1 MMENY
6 EEIHLGHI
14 IAKDLA
20 DMAEVQLPNAKEF
33 LSFENT
39 STNFDFGAEIMA
51 TSSATATET
60 STSTATGG
68 GGPAAKANVE
78 IKTKIFEEQEIG
90 ANMGAEILNV
100 PPSRQPSKLLDKSN
114 SECDDEEEEEEDDE
128 DDDDDDDDD
137 DEEATGEE
145 TNEDEDDTSSDC
157 SSVGGGGAT
166 DWKLRWLQR
175 EFYTGR
181 VPRKVIAS
189 IMPHFAT
196 GLTADTD
203 DSVLWDYLAHLLNE
217 PKRRNKLS
225 NVNTFDDVIDLVQK
239 SHRIIVLTGAGV
251 SVSCGIPDFR
261 STNGIYARLAH
272 DFPDLPDPQA
282 MFDINYFKR
291 DPRPFYKFAREI
303 YPGEFRPS
311 PCHRFIKMLET
322 KGKLLRNYT
331 QNIDTLER
339 VAGIQRVIECH
350 GSFSTASCTKCKFK
364 CNADALRAD
373 IFAQRI
379 PVCPKCQPNK
389 EQSVDAS
396 VAVTEDELRQL
407 VENGIMKPDIVFFGE
422 GLPDEYHT
430 VMATDKDCCD
440 LLIVIGSSLKVRP
453 VAHIPSSI
461 PATVPQILINRE
473 QLHHLKFDVELL
485 GDSDVIINQIC
496 HRLSGDDGC
505 WKQMCS
511 DEAMLTECKELLP
524 PEHHHHL
531 SLHHHQYLHHRHCIS
546 ESEQQSQLDT
556 DTQSL
561 KSNGSTDYILGS
573 AGTCSDS
580 GFESS
585 TFTSTGNK
593 RPPSAEDAQDR
604 AAIERIK
611 TDIASCERLAE
622 AAAEKVEVPA
632 VSPGTAPP
640 VESYRHLSIDSSKD
654 SGIEQCD
661 NEASSANPASCYVR
675 PSNLVQETKR
685 VVGRGL
691 TPMPAQR
698 GGKRQTAAERL
709 VPGTFYCHTNNCSYV
724 FPGAQVFWDNEYSDD
739 DDEDDEVMRRDGHA
753 ADLFGNMGGANDDDD
768 DAEEACDLNSVPLSP
783 LLPPSLEAHI
793 VTEITGGVSVL
804 DDTEHPLDSSSSSP
818 SKKRASASL
827 EQQQPAAPAI
837 EGETPP
843 SKKRRPSEEE
853 ESPPPHPAPA
863 SYTSIV

>member
-6 EEIHLGHI
+6 EEIRLGHI
-14 IAKDLA
+14 KAKDLGDQVPEA
-20 DMAEVQLPNAKEF
+20 PQFYPPAK
-33 LSFENT
+33 
-39 STNFDFGAEIMA
+39 FDFGAEILATTSTEAESPTEAAAA
-51 TSSATATET
+51 TSEVA
-60 STSTATGG
+60 G
-68 GGPAAKANVE
+68 KANGE
-78 IKTKIFEEQEIG
+78 IKTKTLAAREEQENG
-90 ANMGAEILNV
+90 ANLEQETKNTNKPII
-100 PPSRQPSKLLDKSN
+100 PSVN
-114 SECDDEEEEEEDDE
+114 EEEDEEEEEEDDDE
-128 DDDDDDDDD
+128 EED
-137 DEEATGEE
+137 DEEEGVTG
-145 TNEDEDDTSSDC
+145 TSNEDEDSSSDC
-157 SSVGGGGAT
+157 SSSVGP
-166 DWKLRWLQR
+166 DWKMRWLQR

-181 VPRKVIAS
+181 VPRQVIAS

-196 GLTADTD
+196 GLAADTD

-217 PKRRNKLS
+217 PKRRNKLAS
-225 NVNTFDDVIDLVQK
+225 VNTFDDVISLVKKSQK
-239 SHRIIVLTGAGV
+239 IIVLTGAGV

-303 YPGEFRPS
+303 YPGEFQPS

-350 GSFSTASCTKCKFK
+350 GSFSTASCTKCRFK

-379 PVCPKCQPNK
+379 PVCPQCQPNK

-396 VAVTEDELRQL
+396 VAVTEEELRQL

-430 VMATDKDCCD
+430 VMATDKDVCD

-496 HRLSGDDGC
+496 HRLSGNDDC
-505 WKQMCS
+505 WRQLCC
-511 DEAMLTECKELLP
+511 DESVLSESKELMP
-524 PEHHHHL
+524 PEHYHHHNHHHHL
-531 SLHHHQYLHHRHCIS
+531 HHHHHRHCSS
-546 ESEQQSQLDT
+546 ESERQSQLDT

-561 KSNGSTDYILGS
+561 KSNSSADYILGS

-585 TFTSTGNK
+585 TFTSGKQRSTA
-593 RPPSAEDAQDR
+593 AEA

-611 TDIASCERLAE
+611 TDILVELNE
-622 AAAEKVEVPA
+622 TTAALSPPTTTVE
-632 VSPGTAPP
+632 T
-640 VESYRHLSIDSSKD
+640 YRHLSIDSSKD

-661 NEASSANPASCYVR
+661 NEATPSYVR
-675 PSNLVQETKR
+675 PNNLVQETKT
-685 VVGRGL
+685 VAPSL
-691 TPMPAQR
+691 TPIPQQR
-698 GGKRQTAAERL
+698 GKRQTAAERL
-709 VPGTFYCHTNNCSYV
+709 QPGTFYSHTNNYSYV
-724 FPGAQVFWDNEYSDD
+724 FPGAQVFWDNDYSDD
-739 DDEDDEVMRRDGHA
+739 DDEEEERGHNKRG
-753 ADLFGNMGGANDDDD
+753 DLFGNVASNYEDEDED
-768 DAEEACDLNSVPLSP
+768 ACDLNAVPLSP

-793 VTEITGGVSVL
+793 VTEIVNGADEPVVSN
-804 DDTEHPLDSSSSSP
+804 SSP
-818 SKKRASASL
+818 GQKRPACIL
-827 EQQQPAAPAI
+827 EQPAAAI
-837 EGETPP
+837 PSPTETPP
-843 SKKRRPSEEE
+843 LKKRRPSVENEQQTQIERSE
-853 ESPPPHPAPA
+853 ESPPPGQLAA
-863 SYTSIV
+863 V

>member
-6 EEIHLGHI
+6 EEIRLGHI
-14 IAKDLA
+14 KAKDLGDQVPDA
-20 DMAEVQLPNAKEF
+20 PQFYPPPK
-33 LSFENT
+33 
-39 STNFDFGAEIMA
+39 FDFGAEILAPSSTEAESSAEAKVSAATTA
-51 TSSATATET
+51 TSELA
-60 STSTATGG
+60 G
-68 GGPAAKANVE
+68 KANGE
-78 IKTKIFEEQEIG
+78 IKTKTLAAKEEQEIG
-90 ANMGAEILNV
+90 ANLEQENQNL
-100 PPSRQPSKLLDKSN
+100 PKPS
-114 SECDDEEEEEEDDE
+114 SENDEEDEEEEEDDDE
-128 DDDDDDDDD
+128 EED
-137 DEEATGEE
+137 DEEEVTG
-145 TNEDEDDTSSDC
+145 TSNEDEDSSSDC
-157 SSVGGGGAT
+157 SSSVGP

-181 VPRKVIAS
+181 VPRQVIAS

-196 GLTADTD
+196 GLAADTD

-217 PKRRNKLS
+217 PKRRNKLAS
-225 NVNTFDDVIDLVQK
+225 VNTFDDVISLVKKSQK
-239 SHRIIVLTGAGV
+239 IIVLTGAGV

-303 YPGEFRPS
+303 YPGEFQPS

-350 GSFSTASCTKCKFK
+350 GSFSTASCTKCRFK

-379 PVCPKCQPNK
+379 PVCPQCQPNK
-389 EQSVDAS
+389 KQSVDAS
-396 VAVTEDELRQL
+396 VAVTEEELRQL

-430 VMATDKDCCD
+430 VMATDKDVCD

-461 PATVPQILINRE
+461 PGTVPQILINRE

-496 HRLSGDDGC
+496 HRLSD
-505 WKQMCS
+505 S
-511 DEAMLTECKELLP
+511 DECWRQLCCDESILSESKELMP
-524 PEHHHHL
+524 PEHYHHH
-531 SLHHHQYLHHRHCIS
+531 HHHHASHHLHHHRHCSS

-561 KSNGSTDYILGS
+561 KSNSSADYILGS

-585 TFTSTGNK
+585 TFTSGK
-593 RPPSAEDAQDR
+593 RSTAADA

-611 TDIASCERLAE
+611 SDILVELNETTALSCDRLAVGDPS
-622 AAAEKVEVPA
+622 K
-632 VSPGTAPP
+632 T

-661 NEASSANPASCYVR
+661 NEGPPNYVR
-675 PSNLVQETKR
+675 PSNLVQETKT
-685 VVGRGL
+685 VAPSL
-691 TPMPAQR
+691 TPIPQQR
-698 GGKRQTAAERL
+698 GKRQTAAERL
-709 VPGTFYCHTNNCSYV
+709 QPGTFYSHTNNYSYV
-724 FPGAQVFWDNEYSDD
+724 FPGAQVFWDNDYSDD
-739 DDEDDEVMRRDGHA
+739 DDEEEDRGHNKHG
-753 ADLFGNMGGANDDDD
+753 DLFGNGVANYDDDD
-768 DAEEACDLNSVPLSP
+768 EDACDLNAVPLSP

-793 VTEITGGVSVL
+793 VTEIVNGVDEPV
-804 DDTEHPLDSSSSSP
+804 TNSSP
-818 SKKRASASL
+818 GQKRPASNL
-827 EQQQPAAPAI
+827 QQPPTAI
-837 EGETPP
+837 PTLALERETPP
-843 SKKRRPSEEE
+843 PKKRRPSEEDEQQIQTESSE
-853 ESPPPHPAPA
+853 ESPPPGQLEA
-863 SYTSIV
+863 V

>member
-6 EEIHLGHI
+6 EEIRLGHI
-14 IAKDLA
+14 KAKDLGDQVSDA
-20 DMAEVQLPNAKEF
+20 PQFYPPAQ
-33 LSFENT
+33 
-39 STNFDFGAEIMA
+39 FDFGAEILATTSTEAETPTTA
-51 TSSATATET
+51 TSELS
-60 STSTATGG
+60 G
-68 GGPAAKANVE
+68 KANGE
-78 IKTKIFEEQEIG
+78 IKTKTLAAREEQEVG
-90 ANMGAEILNV
+90 ANSEQDTKT
-100 PPSRQPSKLLDKSN
+100 PTKSLG
-114 SECDDEEEEEEDDE
+114 EDEEEDEEDEEDDEEEDDE
-128 DDDDDDDDD
+128 
-137 DEEATGEE
+137 EEVTG
-145 TNEDEDDTSSDC
+145 TSNEDEDSSSDC
-157 SSVGGGGAT
+157 SSSVDP

-181 VPRKVIAS
+181 VPRQVIAS

-196 GLTADTD
+196 GLAADTD

-217 PKRRNKLS
+217 PKRRNKLAS
-225 NVNTFDDVIDLVQK
+225 VNTFDDVISLVKKSQK
-239 SHRIIVLTGAGV
+239 IIVLTGAGV

-303 YPGEFRPS
+303 YPGEFQPS

-350 GSFSTASCTKCKFK
+350 GSFSTASCTKCRFK

-379 PVCPKCQPNK
+379 PVCPQCQPNK

-396 VAVTEDELRQL
+396 VAVTEEELRQL

-430 VMATDKDCCD
+430 VMATDKDVCD

-496 HRLSGDDGC
+496 HRLSGNDDC
-505 WKQMCS
+505 WRQLCC
-511 DEAMLTECKELLP
+511 DESVLSESKELLP
-524 PEHHHHL
+524 PEHYHHHHV
-531 SLHHHQYLHHRHCIS
+531 SHHLHHHRHCSSAAEI
-546 ESEQQSQLDT
+546 EQQSQLDM

-561 KSNGSTDYILGS
+561 KSNGSADYILGS

-585 TFTSTGNK
+585 TFTSGK
-593 RPPSAEDAQDR
+593 RSTAADA

-611 TDIASCERLAE
+611 TDILVELNESTALSCDRLA
-622 AAAEKVEVPA
+622 V
-632 VSPGTAPP
+632 GAPPTP

-661 NEASSANPASCYVR
+661 NEATGRYVR
-675 PSNLVQETKR
+675 PSIFVQETKT
-685 VVGRGL
+685 VAPSL
-691 TPMPAQR
+691 TPIPHQR
-698 GGKRQTAAERL
+698 GKRQTAAERL
-709 VPGTFYCHTNNCSYV
+709 QPGTFYSHTNNYSYV
-724 FPGAQVFWDNEYSDD
+724 FPGAQVFWNNDYSDD
-739 DDEDDEVMRRDGHA
+739 DEEEVERGHNRHG
-753 ADLFGNMGGANDDDD
+753 DLFGNVDEDEDV
-768 DAEEACDLNSVPLSP
+768 CDLNAVPLSP

-793 VTEITGGVSVL
+793 VTEIVNGA
-804 DDTEHPLDSSSSSP
+804 DEPLPNSSP
-818 SKKRASASL
+818 GQKRPVCVI
-827 EQQQPAAPAI
+827 EQQARATPTPAV
-837 EGETPP
+837 ETETPP
-843 SKKRRPSEEE
+843 FKKRRPSEDNEQQIHLERSE
-853 ESPPPHPAPA
+853 ESPPPGKLAA
-863 SYTSIV
+863 V

>member
-6 EEIHLGHI
+6 EEIRLGHI
-14 IAKDLA
+14 KAKDLGDQVPDA
-20 DMAEVQLPNAKEF
+20 PQFYPPPK
-33 LSFENT
+33 
-39 STNFDFGAEIMA
+39 FDFGAEILATTSTEAESAAEADLAAATTA
-51 TSSATATET
+51 TSELA
-60 STSTATGG
+60 G
-68 GGPAAKANVE
+68 KANGE
-78 IKTKIFEEQEIG
+78 IKTKTLAAREEQEIG
-90 ANMGAEILNV
+90 AKLEQETKNLAK
-100 PPSRQPSKLLDKSN
+100 PS
-114 SECDDEEEEEEDDE
+114 SENEEEDEEEEEDDDE
-128 DDDDDDDDD
+128 EED
-137 DEEATGEE
+137 DEEEVTG
-145 TNEDEDDTSSDC
+145 TSNEDEDSSSDC
-157 SSVGGGGAT
+157 SSSVGP

-181 VPRKVIAS
+181 VPRQVIAS

-196 GLTADTD
+196 GLAADTD

-217 PKRRNKLS
+217 PKRRNKLAS
-225 NVNTFDDVIDLVQK
+225 VNTFDDVISLVKKSQK
-239 SHRIIVLTGAGV
+239 IIVLTGAGV

-303 YPGEFRPS
+303 YPGEFQPS

-350 GSFSTASCTKCKFK
+350 GSFSTASCTKCRFK

-379 PVCPKCQPNK
+379 PVCPQCQPNK

-396 VAVTEDELRQL
+396 VAVTEEELRQL

-430 VMATDKDCCD
+430 VMATDKDVCD

-496 HRLSGDDGC
+496 HRLSGNDEC
-505 WKQMCS
+505 WRQLCC
-511 DEAMLTECKELLP
+511 DESVLSESKELMP
-524 PEHHHHL
+524 PEHYHHNHHHHA
-531 SLHHHQYLHHRHCIS
+531 SHHLHHHRHCSS

-561 KSNGSTDYILGS
+561 KSNSSADYILGS

-585 TFTSTGNK
+585 TFTSGK
-593 RPPSAEDAQDR
+593 RSTAADA

-611 TDIASCERLAE
+611 TDILVELNETTALSCDRLA
-622 AAAEKVEVPA
+622 V
-632 VSPGTAPP
+632 GAPSTT

-661 NEASSANPASCYVR
+661 NEATPSYVR
-675 PSNLVQETKR
+675 PSNLVQETKT
-685 VVGRGL
+685 VAPSL
-691 TPMPAQR
+691 TPIPQQR
-698 GGKRQTAAERL
+698 GKRQTAAERL
-709 VPGTFYCHTNNCSYV
+709 QPGTFYSHTNNYSYV
-724 FPGAQVFWDNEYSDD
+724 FPGAQVFWDNDYSDD
-739 DDEDDEVMRRDGHA
+739 DDEEEERGHNKHG
-753 ADLFGNMGGANDDDD
+753 DLFGNVADNYNDEDED
-768 DAEEACDLNSVPLSP
+768 ACDLNAVPLSP

-793 VTEITGGVSVL
+793 VTEIVNGVDEPVSN
-804 DDTEHPLDSSSSSP
+804 SSP
-818 SKKRASASL
+818 GQKRPACIL
-827 EQQQPAAPAI
+827 EQPLTAIPTPAI
-837 EGETPP
+837 ERETPP
-843 SKKRRPSEEE
+843 LKKRRPSEEDGQQTQIESSE
-853 ESPPPHPAPA
+853 ESPPPGQLAA
-863 SYTSIV
+863 V

>member
-6 EEIHLGHI
+6 EEFACLGPI
-14 IAKDLA
+14 KAKDLS
-20 DMAEVQLPNAKEF
+20 DLSAEVQGLQQIQQSDFYPPAP
-33 LSFENT
+33 
-39 STNFDFGAEIMA
+39 FDFGAEIQRPTGSGEAA
-51 TSSATATET
+51 T
-60 STSTATGG
+60 
-68 GGPAAKANVE
+68 KAVDE
-78 IKTKIFEEQEIG
+78 IKTNPLG
-90 ANMGAEILNV
+90 AKSE
-100 PPSRQPSKLLDKSN
+100 LDKL
-114 SECDDEEEEEEDDE
+114 DELPQMAPLDGEEAVEEEEDS
-128 DDDDDDDDD
+128 
-137 DEEATGEE
+137 
-145 TNEDEDDTSSDC
+145 NEDEDEEDSHEEEDEEDSNEDSDSSSDC
-157 SSVGGGGAT
+157 SSSEAPA
-166 DWKLRWLQR
+166 DWKLHWLQR

-181 VPRKVIAS
+181 LPRQVIAS
-189 IMPHFAT
+189 IMPTFAT
-196 GLTADTD
+196 GLAPDTD

-217 PKRRNKLS
+217 PKRRNKLA
-225 NVNTFDDVIDLVQK
+225 NVNTFDDVISLVQK
-239 SHRIIVLTGAGV
+239 SEKIIVLTGAGV

-311 PCHRFIKMLET
+311 PCHRFIKMLES

-350 GSFSTASCTKCKFK
+350 GSFSTASCTKCRFK

-379 PVCPKCQPNK
+379 PVCPQCQPNK

-396 VAVTEDELRQL
+396 VAVTEAELRQL

-430 VMATDKDCCD
+430 VMATDKDICD

-496 HRLSGDDGC
+496 HRLSDGSEACDWRQLCCDD
-505 WKQMCS
+505 S
-511 DEAMLTECKELLP
+511 VLEESKELLP
-524 PEHHHHL
+524 PEHHHP
-531 SLHHHQYLHHRHCIS
+531 HHHHHHHHRHHRRLCS
-546 ESEQQSQLDT
+546 PPPEEVQLDT

-561 KSNGSTDYILGS
+561 KSNGSADYILGS

-585 TFTSTGNK
+585 TFTTTGK
-593 RPPSAEDAQDR
+593 RSSSSSAAEA

-611 TDIASCERLAE
+611 TDIL
-622 AAAEKVEVPA
+622 VELNETSA
-632 VSPGTAPP
+632 TTSMGQST

-654 SGIEQCD
+654 SGIEQCEQ
-661 NEASSANPASCYVR
+661 EAAPSSYVR
-675 PSNLVQETKR
+675 PSNLVQETKTAAPS
-685 VVGRGL
+685 L
-691 TPMPAQR
+691 TTTLQHCSTSEDV
-698 GGKRQTAAERL
+698 KRQTAAERL
-709 VPGTFYCHTNNCSYV
+709 QPGTFYSHSNNYSYV

-739 DDEDDEVMRRDGHA
+739 DDEDDEVTRRRRQSE
-753 ADLFGNMGGANDDDD
+753 LFGLEEEQGDD
-768 DAEEACDLNSVPLSP
+768 EEAVPLSP

-793 VTEITGGVSVL
+793 VTEIASGVS
-804 DDTEHPLDSSSSSP
+804 LDSSPGQKRQGSSSP
-818 SKKRASASL
+818 IAA
-827 EQQQPAAPAI
+827 QPASEPEA
-837 EGETPP
+837 ETPP
-843 SKKRRPSEEE
+843 LKKRRPSEEG
-853 ESPPPHPAPA
+853 PP
-863 SYTSIV
+863 V

>member
-1 MMENY
+1 
-6 EEIHLGHI
+6 
-14 IAKDLA
+14 LA
-20 DMAEVQLPNAKEF
+20 AR
-33 LSFENT
+33 
-39 STNFDFGAEIMA
+39 
-51 TSSATATET
+51 
-60 STSTATGG
+60 
-68 GGPAAKANVE
+68 
-78 IKTKIFEEQEIG
+78 EEQEIG
-90 ANMGAEILNV
+90 AKLEQETKNLAK
-100 PPSRQPSKLLDKSN
+100 PS
-114 SECDDEEEEEEDDE
+114 SENEEEDEEEEEDDDE
-128 DDDDDDDDD
+128 EED
-137 DEEATGEE
+137 DEEEVTG
-145 TNEDEDDTSSDC
+145 TSNEDEDSSSDC
-157 SSVGGGGAT
+157 SSSVGP

-181 VPRKVIAS
+181 VPRQVIAS

-196 GLTADTD
+196 GLAADTD

-217 PKRRNKLS
+217 PKRRNKLAS
-225 NVNTFDDVIDLVQK
+225 VNTFDDVISLVKKSQK
-239 SHRIIVLTGAGV
+239 IIVLTGAGV

-303 YPGEFRPS
+303 YPGEFQPS

-350 GSFSTASCTKCKFK
+350 GSFSTASCTKCRFK

-379 PVCPKCQPNK
+379 PVCPQCQPNK

-396 VAVTEDELRQL
+396 VAVTEEELRQL

-422 GLPDEYHT
+422 GRCRLHIVFLYFTSNLTNKSKIFQGNNQSVYFRTNHILLCILNKIKYLKYNKCQFSNWYILCLLFLLPTGLPDEYHT
-430 VMATDKDCCD
+430 VMATDKDVCD

-496 HRLSGDDGC
+496 HRLSDNDEC
-505 WKQMCS
+505 WRQLCC
-511 DEAMLTECKELLP
+511 DESVLSESKELMP
-524 PEHHHHL
+524 PEHYHHNHHHHA
-531 SLHHHQYLHHRHCIS
+531 SHHLHHHRHCSS

-561 KSNGSTDYILGS
+561 KSNSSADYILGS

-585 TFTSTGNK
+585 TFTSGK
-593 RPPSAEDAQDR
+593 RSTAADA

-611 TDIASCERLAE
+611 TDILVELNETTALSCDRLA
-622 AAAEKVEVPA
+622 V
-632 VSPGTAPP
+632 GAPSTT

-661 NEASSANPASCYVR
+661 NEASPSYVR
-675 PSNLVQETKR
+675 PSNLVQETKT
-685 VVGRGL
+685 VAPSL
-691 TPMPAQR
+691 TPIPQQR
-698 GGKRQTAAERL
+698 GKRQTAAERL
-709 VPGTFYCHTNNCSYV
+709 QPGTFYSHTNNYSYV
-724 FPGAQVFWDNEYSDD
+724 FPGAQVFWDNDYSDD
-739 DDEDDEVMRRDGHA
+739 DDEEEERGHNKHG
-753 ADLFGNMGGANDDDD
+753 DLFGNVADNYNDEDED
-768 DAEEACDLNSVPLSP
+768 ACDLNAVPLSP

-793 VTEITGGVSVL
+793 VTEIVNGVDEPVSN
-804 DDTEHPLDSSSSSP
+804 SSP
-818 SKKRASASL
+818 GQKRPACIL
-827 EQQQPAAPAI
+827 EQPPTAIPTPAI
-837 EGETPP
+837 ERETPP
-843 SKKRRPSEEE
+843 LKKRRPSEEDGQQSQIESSE
-853 ESPPPHPAPA
+853 ESPPPGQLAA
-863 SYTSIV
+863 V